1 METAQKTKKQ
11 FTGKVVSDKMK
22 DTIVVLVERYVK
34 HPKYQK
40 FLVRR
45 KRYMAHDEGNVKKEG
60 ETVTIEET
68 RPLSKNKHFIVVGD
82 KK

>member
-1 METAQKTKKQ
+1 M
-11 FTGKVVSDKMK
+11 TGKVVSDKMK
-22 DTIVVLVERYVK
+22 DTVVVVVERYVK

-45 KRYMAHDEGNVKKEG
+45 KRYMAHDAGNTTKVG

-68 RPLSKNKHFIVVGD
+68 QPMSRHKHFIVV
-82 KK
+82 K